1 MRESTELAE
10 LARPAFERWQ
20 ELLRSDPELSEP
32 EEGESAATSSP
43 SASATSE
50 APATRHKTRA
60 RRAQELHDQCS
71 RLMHLLSHIWHSVS
85 QFLADFPGTP
95 HPPRNLYVLSQ
106 LPIGTVFMQPVSVRI
121 YSFVH
126 ILLMYNTFTR
136 IRVCDNYSVYTRI
149 YTVYTRVVQ
158 QITGIYV

>member
-20 ELLRSDPELSEP
+20 ELLRTDPELSEP
-32 EEGESAATSSP
+32 AEGESAATSSATSSS
-43 SASATSE
+43 SASANMTGE
-50 APATRHKTRA
+50 APATRRKTRV
-60 RRAQELHDQCS
+60 RRAQELHDQCA
-71 RLMHLLSHIWHSVS
+71 RLMHLLSHVWHSIS

-121 YSFVH
+121 FSYSYTTVFICVQVYKKCTSKW
-126 ILLMYNTFTR
+126 LV
-136 IRVCDNYSVYTRI
+136 RVGVF
-149 YTVYTRVVQ
+149 
-158 QITGIYV
+158 